1 MTLTVRRQFTVEQAR
16 AVAVEI
22 GLEFDAVPFDIEQF
36 RRGLEVELE
45 HGRRDPQT
53 DVTHDDP
60 LITGKIAWAHLK
72 EMPDY
77 YERLAKMEAEA
88 EGLIVP

>member
-77 YERLAKMEAEA
+77 YERLAKMEAEPRA
-88 EGLIVP
+88 